1 MPSFSDVLNALRLVQ
16 GLSDVPAQTR
26 LNQAMLEDQA
36 RIDRQQE
43 TISIIEAIRQ
53 EDAELRSSLSRFAE
67 YFSELPIENKLFIAA
82 GVGLIGASFG
92 ALIGAISLGIAA
104 AESLYILAGYLL
116 RSHHHSEIERF
127 NLVTEAVADAE
138 QQLEDTLKNV
148 KSTLDKV
155 RTASNNVQEIALKA
169 DACTEELI
177 EQTEKINAQVANV
190 DEVARKLDETRV
202 TIEVNNLK
210 LKETTQHIDDSWDDV
225 AAGLTSKID
234 TLGNT
239 DTHISEACTGLQQSN
254 AAINTIQENLGDTT
268 RDLNDF
274 LNRLKTASTQRL
286 VVLDE
291 KKKSADKLAEAM
303 SKLDERFVESRSII
317 EQTKQTSVMVE
328 ETLKSSISSRLITA
342 ESHEIALNKNE
353 VTEKEHKLAL
363 LDNELADQE
372 YALARKKND
381 ELNAKLEAL
390 MNKTNRRRAT
400 THQITFFSANIE
412 DEPGNMVDTTS
423 YRNFATSRP

>member
-286 VVLDE
+286 VALDE

-303 SKLDERFVESRSII
+303 SKLDERFVESRRII
-317 EQTKQTSVMVE
+317 QEAEKMNLIIDKEHELAITN
-328 ETLKSSISSRLITA
+328 RLITA
-342 ESHEIALNKNE
+342 DSHKKLILNYENSLEKHNLVVADNE
-353 VTEKEHKLAL
+353 V
-363 LDNELADQE
+363 ADQE

-381 ELNAKLEAL
+381 ELNAKFEDL
-390 MNKTNRRRAT
+390 MNTPNRRRAT
-400 THQITFFSANIE
+400 THQITFFSASTEESETAKNHI
-412 DEPGNMVDTTS
+412 PRLAMVK
-423 YRNFATSRP
+423 

>member
-53 EDAELRSSLSRFAE
+53 EDDELRSSLSRFAE
-67 YFSELPIENKLFIAA
+67 YYSELPIENKLFIAA

-92 ALIGAISLGIAA
+92 ALIGAINLGVAA

-138 QQLEDTLKNV
+138 QQLENTLKNV

-155 RTASNNVQEIALKA
+155 RTVSKNVQKIALEA
-169 DACTEELI
+169 HVCTEELV
-177 EQTEKINAQVANV
+177 EQTKKINAQVACV
-190 DEVARKLDETRV
+190 DEVSRKLDETRI
-202 TIEVNNLK
+202 TIEANNCK

-239 DTHISEACTGLQQSN
+239 DAHIAEACTGLQQSN
-254 AAINTIQENLGDTT
+254 TAINTIQENLGDTT
-268 RDLNDF
+268 RELNYF

-317 EQTKQTSVMVE
+317 EQTKQTSMMIE
-328 ETLKSSISSRLITA
+328 ETIKSSISERLIIA
-342 ESHEIALNKNE
+342 EAHKIALANNE
-353 VTEKEHKLAL
+353 FTKQSHKTAVEDYQISVEDHKLTT
-363 LDNELADQE
+363 
-372 YALARKKND
+372 KKND

-400 THQITFFSANIE
+400 THQITFFSASTE
-412 DEPGNMVDTTS
+412 ESETTN
-423 YRNFATSRP
+423 REITSAARQGC